1 MEYTTKLLKLLNT
14 IETALKTNYKVTEST
29 RRHLYVKDKDS
40 LQEFEITITPLDD

>member
-1 MEYTTKLLKLLNT
+1 MEHITELLKLLNT
-14 IETALKTNYKVTEST
+14 IETALKTNFKITEST